1 MEIRKA
7 IGILLLAGATAMA
20 ASDDQC
26 IDLLRHALQAHN
38 PDTRKQAVVAL
49 SLASERSPLM
59 PLLEGMLADKD
70 VEVKLAVVTSLTEV
84 KTKSATE
91 ALHTALEDE
100 VPEVSFAAAK
110 ALWSRNDP
118 AGRKAL
124 LAVLEKESKSAS
136 GFLTKEKREALRMMH
151 TPRVTFLYAV
161 QQGIG
166 FVPVPGLGE
175 GIASMQAILS
185 DPGVSGR
192 AAAALLLGRD
202 KDPATEAALKDAM
215 YDKDWHVRAAAVHS
229 LAVRNNPALKAD
241 LAPMLD
247 DDKEEVR
254 LRAAA
259 AWLRLSSIEAMR
271 GGKKR

>member
-185 DPGVSGR
+185 DRGAAGR
-192 AAAALLLGRD
+192 AAGDARVAQNRLHGSDPLSQPGHRD
-202 KDPATEAALKDAM
+202 
-215 YDKDWHVRAAAVHS
+215 
-229 LAVRNNPALKAD
+229 
-241 LAPMLD
+241 
-247 DDKEEVR
+247 
-254 LRAAA
+254 
-259 AWLRLSSIEAMR
+259 
-271 GGKKR
+271 